1 MRRNAPRSH
10 CNWTEG
16 GREIAAV
23 GFGFPQSSIDFPVAR
38 RGLSKSDQTDT
49 LDQGNNQIGA

>member
-1 MRRNAPRSH
+1 
-10 CNWTEG
+10 
-16 GREIAAV
+16 
-23 GFGFPQSSIDFPVAR
+23 VAR